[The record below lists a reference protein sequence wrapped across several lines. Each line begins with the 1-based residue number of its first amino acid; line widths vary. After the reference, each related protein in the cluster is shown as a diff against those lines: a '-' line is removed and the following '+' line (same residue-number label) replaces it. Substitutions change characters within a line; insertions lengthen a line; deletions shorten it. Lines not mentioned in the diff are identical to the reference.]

1 MVIIPKLV
9 KFIKNALHCLKMA
22 RALPNWLAP
31 HYFMLY
37 SSFGFAPFTAWEAGE
52 VLKTGRAPLLLHK
65 MASYGWADRVD
76 RGVYRLIHPLVAL
89 MEISGAGWR
98 GMVRQRDRLPVLEL
112 AVARTFMVLG
122 PRLVS
127 IVLFGSLSRGSARPE
142 SDIDLLVVGRE
153 LPDSYSQRARMIR
166 EIVSAREMDDIIMYL
181 WRRHHIYP
189 ELDILLMD
197 EGEANTT
204 HPFYIDLARDS
215 IVIYDRRGV
224 MSRKMAEVRERLER
238 IGAKRFEEP
247 DGSWYWILTPRPEDA
262 RLVEF

>member
-1 MVIIPKLV
+1 LVIIPDLV
-9 KFIKNALHCLKMA
+9 RFIKILVPCMKVA
-22 RALPNWLAP
+22 RALPNWLAA
-31 HYFMLY
+31 HYFILY
-37 SSFGFAPFTAWEAGE
+37 SSFGFAPFTAVEAGE
-52 VLKTGRAPLLLHK
+52 VLNTGRAPLLLHK

-89 MEISGAGWR
+89 MEISGTGWR
-98 GMVRQRDRLPVLEL
+98 DRVRQRDRLPVLEL
-112 AVARTFMVLG
+112 AVARIFMVMG
-122 PRLVS
+122 PKLVS

-153 LPDSYSQRARMIR
+153 LPEDYSQRAHMIR

-189 ELDILLMD
+189 ELDILLID
-197 EGEANTT
+197 EEEANTT

-224 MSRKMAEVRERLER
+224 MSRKIAVVRERLER

-247 DGSWYWILTPRPEDA
+247 DGSWYWILTPKPEEA
-262 RLVEF
+262 RVVEL